1 MNTILEDKFA
11 DNEISS
17 VDFRKMKER
26 YENQITELRL
36 ELTEIE
42 IEKQDLNLMLKNAA
56 NLLERLDIVYN
67 EAEFEDKQKLISLIF
82 KGKMYFEENRVRT
95 TDLNEV
101 VKLVSSNNRDF
112 KKTKKRMT
120 LKNQR
125 HSGQVA
131 PPGLEPESKV

>member
-1 MNTILEDKFA
+1 
-11 DNEISS
+11 
-17 VDFRKMKER
+17 MKDR

-42 IEKQDLNLMLKNAA
+42 IEKHDLNLMLNNAA
-56 NLLERLDIVYN
+56 NLLERLDIVYD
-67 EAEFEDKQKLISLIF
+67 ETEIEDKQKLISSIF

-101 VKLVSSNNRDF
+101 VKLVCSNNNDYKR
-112 KKTKKRMT
+112 TKKRMT

-131 PPGLEPESKV
+131 GTRIELVTSGL